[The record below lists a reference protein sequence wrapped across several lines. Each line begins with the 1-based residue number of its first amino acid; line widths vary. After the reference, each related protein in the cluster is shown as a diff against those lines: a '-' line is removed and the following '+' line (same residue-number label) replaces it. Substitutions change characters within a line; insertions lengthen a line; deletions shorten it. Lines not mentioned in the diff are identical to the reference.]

1 MSLHKINRVRVLKY
15 LYNAESGEMDRYAK
29 IDEWYKLTNY
39 YGIRYVKYRVTTG
52 DYGVIISSPINRS
65 CILQEGWSFEFSK

>member
-1 MSLHKINRVRVLKY
+1 MSLHRINRVRVLKY
-15 LYNAESGEMDRYAK
+15 LYNAKSGEMDRYAK
-29 IDEWYKLTNY
+29 IDEWYQLTNY
-39 YGIRYVKYRVTTG
+39 YGIRYVKYGVTAG